1 MVDAF
6 VTASDTPQ
14 EWADLK
20 TEPSGITAELR
31 DEDRQ
36 MAVHGFFAPA
46 ELLEFVDL
54 TDASART
61 AWAVRHFGLP
71 TAPRRIRRVEGEPD
85 AGASTCWTPDPAGF
99 TYEVQAPS
107 GTRAG
112 RLSWTEVHVQATE
125 RLTPVRYGAL
135 RQAVEVEQAHAAA
148 YTTCPLPYR
157 TAEAWNELFYRSWS
171 RRSAA
176 LSLRSTAAL
185 NAIVPAAVAHPPL
198 F

>member
-1 MVDAF
+1 
-6 VTASDTPQ
+6 
-14 EWADLK
+14 
-20 TEPSGITAELR
+20 
-31 DEDRQ
+31 
-36 MAVHGFFAPA
+36 MAVHGFFTPA

-54 TDASART
+54 ADASARV
-61 AWAVRHFGLP
+61 AWAAHHFGRP
-71 TAPRRIRRVEGEPD
+71 TAPRRMQRVEGEPD
-85 AGASTCWTPDPAGF
+85 AGASTCWGPSSGGF

-107 GTRAG
+107 GTRTG
-112 RLSWTEVHVQATE
+112 RLSWTEVHIQVTE

-135 RQAVEVEQAHAAA
+135 RQAVEVEQAHAAT

-157 TAEAWNELFYRSWS
+157 TAEVWNDLFYRSWS

-185 NAIVPAAVAHPPL
+185 NAIAPAAVAHPPP

>member
-1 MVDAF
+1 MANASVP
-6 VTASDTPQ
+6 ASDAPR
-14 EWADLK
+14 ERA
-20 TEPSGITAELR
+20 EPKAGNSGFTAELR

-46 ELLEFVDL
+46 ELLEFIDL
-54 TDASART
+54 VDASART
-61 AWAVRHFGLP
+61 AWAAHHFGHP
-71 TAPRRIRRVEGEPD
+71 TAPRRMRRVEGEPD
-85 AGASTCWTPDPAGF
+85 AGASTCWTPGSGGF
-99 TYEVQAPS
+99 TYEVQTPS

-112 RLSWTEVHVQATE
+112 HLSWREVHVQVTE

-135 RQAVEVEQAHAAA
+135 RQAVEAEQAHAAA

-157 TAEAWNELFYRSWS
+157 TAEVWNDLFYRSWS

-185 NAIVPAAVAHPPL
+185 NAIAPAAVAHPSL